1 MQFSDHDA
9 GSPCRVN
16 ASSSSRRFHR
26 SSGSSALDLEKTRMP
41 AEIFIRRA
49 KPSENDSVHALVQTI
64 ANETFADLFAPSQVP
79 IGDANWLS
87 AWLAVSGE
95 EIVGVTMTREEWVS
109 DLWVRCDSRRSG
121 IGGELLAHAE
131 REIRSRGHDTPRL
144 RAVKS
149 NTRAV
154 EFYQSH
160 GWRVQREFP
169 HEKLGHAMFEMTKSS
184 DMLPEL

>member
-1 MQFSDHDA
+1 
-9 GSPCRVN
+9 
-16 ASSSSRRFHR
+16 
-26 SSGSSALDLEKTRMP
+26 MP

-64 ANETFADLFAPSQVP
+64 ANETFADLFARSQVP
-79 IGDANWLS
+79 VGDANWLS

-109 DLWVRCDSRRSG
+109 DLWVRCDRRRSG
-121 IGGELLAHAE
+121 IGGDLLAHAE
-131 REIRSRGHDTPRL
+131 SEIRSRGHDTLRL
-144 RAVKS
+144 RVVKS
-149 NTRAV
+149 NTQAV

-169 HEKLGHAMFEMTKSS
+169 HERFGHTMFEMVK
-184 DMLPEL
+184 

>member
-1 MQFSDHDA
+1 
-9 GSPCRVN
+9 
-16 ASSSSRRFHR
+16 
-26 SSGSSALDLEKTRMP
+26 MP

-131 REIRSRGHDTPRL
+131 REIRSRGHDTPHL
-144 RAVKS
+144 RVVKL

-169 HEKLGHAMFEMTKSS
+169 HEKFGHTMFEMTKSNN
-184 DMLPEL
+184 MLPEL

>member
-1 MQFSDHDA
+1 
-9 GSPCRVN
+9 
-16 ASSSSRRFHR
+16 
-26 SSGSSALDLEKTRMP
+26 MP
-41 AEIFIRRA
+41 AEISIRRA

-64 ANETFADLFAPSQVP
+64 ANETFADLFASAQVP
-79 IGDANWLS
+79 IGDADWLS

-95 EIVGVTMTREEWVS
+95 EIVGVMMTREEWVS

-121 IGGELLAHAE
+121 VGGELLAHAE
-131 REIRSRGHDTPRL
+131 REIRSRGHDTARL
-144 RAVKS
+144 RVVKS

-169 HEKLGHAMFEMTKSS
+169 HEKFGHTMLEMAKR
-184 DMLPEL
+184 